1 MAASTLANLETSL
14 KRMYS
19 DETFEVALNIA
30 CPYWQSLQEYKG
42 ENLEGEGYYW
52 PFYLA
57 SPQNIG
63 TPGENANL
71 PSISQRLEVQGR
83 MRPAQFI
90 ATFELSFILEAMGSA
105 RGSWNKG
112 EVKRHMKEAI
122 DDLSKHAN
130 RMYAGTHGTGRL
142 AKVQDNAVGATFIGA
157 IGAAGE
163 AEPHGVQLLRP
174 NMKITPYSDDTGS
187 GTAREAAIISKIVQG
202 TRVVTTDTTLTT
214 TVAGDGVYITGSYGQ
229 TTVPN
234 GLMGIVDDG
243 TLLTTIHNQSRTTY
257 EDLKATVLTGGGA
270 LSPLTEADL
279 LNGAFTVK
287 HLTGQKITDILM
299 NVGMLDAYLAFVR
312 PDRRY
317 PVAPGQSVPDYK
329 TGYNEDKLEFLWG
342 GGKATITCID
352 DLPPRTVIG
361 LTKDKLRRF
370 NLRKMTWDQSSGG
383 IFKQGVNS
391 SGYKTTQQATLV
403 HLENL
408 GSFQPNSA
416 FRIGD
421 KLDRILCGASRAGT
435 DSF

>member
-1 MAASTLANLETSL
+1 
-14 KRMYS
+14 
-19 DETFEVALNIA
+19 
-30 CPYWQSLQEYKG
+30 
-42 ENLEGEGYYW
+42 
-52 PFYLA
+52 
-57 SPQNIG
+57 
-63 TPGENANL
+63 
-71 PSISQRLEVQGR
+71 
-83 MRPAQFI
+83 
-90 ATFELSFILEAMGSA
+90 
-105 RGSWNKG
+105 
-112 EVKRHMKEAI
+112 
-122 DDLSKHAN
+122 
-130 RMYAGTHGTGRL
+130 MYAGTHGTGRI
-142 AKVQDNAVGATFIGA
+142 ATVQDNSSGATFIGK
-157 IGAAGE
+157 IGPAGT

-174 NMKITPYSDDTGS
+174 NMNISIYADDTGS
-187 GTAREAAIISKIVQG
+187 GALREAAKITKIVQG

-214 TVAGDGVYITGSYGQ
+214 TVADDSVYITGSYGQ

-243 TLLTTIHNQSRTTY
+243 TLLTTIHNQSRSTY

-342 GGKATITCID
+342 GGKASINCVD
-352 DLPPRTVIG
+352 DIAPRTVIG
-361 LTKDKLRRF
+361 ITKDKLRRF

-383 IFKQGVNS
+383 LFKQGVNS
-391 SGYKTTQQATLV
+391 TGYKTTQQATLV

-416 FRIGD
+416 FRISD
-421 KLDRILCGASRAGT
+421 KLDRILCGARVGFT

>member
-42 ENLEGEGYYW
+42 ENLEGEGFYW

-63 TPGENANL
+63 TPGEVANL
-71 PSISQRLEVQGR
+71 PGISQRTEVQGR

-90 ATFELSFILEAMGSA
+90 GTFELSFILEAMSTA

-112 EVKRHMKEAI
+112 EVKRSMKDAI
-122 DDLSKHAN
+122 DDLSKHCN
-130 RMYAGTHGTGRL
+130 RMYAGTHGTGRI
-142 AKVQDNAVGATFIGA
+142 AQVQDNSVGATFIGA
-157 IGAAGE
+157 IGPAGTP
-163 AEPHGVQLLRP
+163 EPHGTQLLRP
-174 NMKITPYSDDTGS
+174 NMKASTYADDTGS
-187 GTAREAAIISKIVQG
+187 GALREAFQITKIVDS

-243 TLLTTIHNQSRTTY
+243 TLLTTIHNQSRSTY

-279 LNGAFTVK
+279 LNGCFSVR
-287 HLTGQKITDILM
+287 HLTGQKVTDLLM

-329 TGYNEDKLEFLWG
+329 TGYDENKLDFLWG
-342 GGKATITCID
+342 GGKATISLID

-370 NLRKMTWDQSSGG
+370 NLQKMTWRQKNGS
-383 IFKQGVNS
+383 IFMQGVNS
-391 SGYKTTQQATLV
+391 GGLKTTEQATLV
-403 HLENL
+403 HLENI

-416 FRIGD
+416 FRISD
-421 KLDRILCGASRAGT
+421 KLDRILCGARVGGT